1 MIADVI
7 QQKRITINT
16 MLQILNI
23 IYIYI
28 YIIMD
33 KILFAFL
40 KIS

>member
-28 YIIMD
+28 IMD